1 MCMMLLRFTCID
13 SQRVFLLFKLFELY
27 YRSIIAYLSI
37 ISLMHNA
44 NKSMLH
50 WFSTAYFS
58 NSSPRRISWEKI
70 WCCADKSQQII
81 QNFWLKKDMTC
92 KGKVTWIKM
101 RREFSYSKNTEKQN
115 KSNRAYTIVHIWWI
129 SICLLV
135 KPFPMILLGESGS
148 LIAFSLPCSIGLLIT
163 HFPVM
168 LISSTCY
175 WPKEEK
181 KSTVVC

>member
-1 MCMMLLRFTCID
+1 MCTMLLRFTCID

-44 NKSMLH
+44 NKNMLH

-81 QNFWLKKDMTC
+81 QTFDWKRIWPAKE
-92 KGKVTWIKM
+92 KWH
-101 RREFSYSKNTEKQN
+101 ESKWEESSVIARIQ
-115 KSNRAYTIVHIWWI
+115 KSKINQIEHTQLCTFDGYLFAYWWN
-129 SICLLV
+129 L
-135 KPFPMILLGESGS
+135 FRW
-148 LIAFSLPCSIGLLIT
+148 
-163 HFPVM
+163 
-168 LISSTCY
+168 Y
-175 WPKEEK
+175 Y
-181 KSTVVC
+181 